1 MTTRI
6 TLQSIADRLGCSA
19 KTVSNAFN
27 RPDQLSPAMRARV
40 LATAAEL
47 GYPGPNPLA
56 AGLRRGRVGAI
67 GFAYAN
73 RLSYAF
79 EDAVTVALLAGASAV
94 AENAGAGLL
103 LVPGSAT
110 EERNAAAVS
119 AAVMDGLLVFSMADD
134 DPLLQAAIGRG
145 LPTVVMDEPE
155 PASLAALTHPGA
167 AAPRWIGIDDRLAA
181 RSAAEHVL
189 GLGHRRIGVVTFS
202 LWRGQERGLM
212 DEDAQGRARYA
223 VTRRRL
229 EGLREAAAGAGIAWS
244 DVPVAAGVTSSVQEG
259 ATAASTLLDARPE
272 ITALLCLSD
281 RLAEGAMRVVRS
293 RGLKVPGDVSVLG
306 FDDAPDAAP
315 LGLTTVR
322 QPHREKGEE
331 ASRMLLDLM
340 DGRPVPAVTMLETEL
355 VVRRSSGRVA
365 SGGS

>member
-1 MTTRI
+1 MTTQI

-27 RPDQLSPAMRARV
+27 RPDQLSPAMRERV
-40 LATAAEL
+40 LATAAAL

-73 RLSYAF
+73 RLAYAF
-79 EDAVTVALLAGASAV
+79 EDEVTVALLAGVSAV

-119 AAVMDGLLVFSMADD
+119 AAVMDGLLVCSMADD
-134 DPLLQAAIGRG
+134 DPLLQAAIARR

-155 PASLAALTHPGA
+155 PGSLAALTHPGA
-167 AAPRWIGIDDRLAA
+167 AAPRWIGIDDRVAA
-181 RSAAEHVL
+181 RAVAEHVL
-189 GLGHRRIGVVTFS
+189 GAGHRQLGVITFS
-202 LWRGQERGLM
+202 LQRGQERGLM
-212 DEDAQGRARYA
+212 DGDAQLGARYA
-223 VTRRRL
+223 VTRLRL
-229 EGLREAAAGAGIAWS
+229 EGLRQAAARAGVDWS
-244 DVPVAAGVTSSVQEG
+244 DVPVVAGVTSSVEEG
-259 ATAASTLLDARPE
+259 RRAAATLLDARPGVS
-272 ITALLCLSD
+272 ALLCLSD
-281 RLAEGAMRVVRS
+281 RLAEGAIALLGS
-293 RGLKVPGDVSVLG
+293 RGLDVPGDVSVVG
-306 FDDAPDAAP
+306 FDDAPGAAA

-331 ASRMLLDLM
+331 AARMLLALM
-340 DGRPVPAVTMLETEL
+340 EGRGVPAVSMLDTEL
-355 VVRRSSGRVA
+355 VVR
-365 SGGS
+365 GSVRAV